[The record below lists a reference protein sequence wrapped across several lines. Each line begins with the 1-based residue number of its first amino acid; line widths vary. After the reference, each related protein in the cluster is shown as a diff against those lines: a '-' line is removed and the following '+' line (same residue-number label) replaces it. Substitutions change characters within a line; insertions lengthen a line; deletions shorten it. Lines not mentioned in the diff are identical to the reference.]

1 MKDSGKT
8 SRREVVKRTSAI
20 GLSAAGIAGLTGVAD
35 TVAAERNQPQPR
47 VATLQDGAAG
57 GTFTLVDAT
66 EPNSLDPPIGTGP
79 FSHIILSMFEPLLQ
93 VNAEGDVEPLLATVW
108 EVGDDQLT
116 WTLALKP
123 DVKFHDGTDFT
134 SESVKYTFERLQD
147 PEFAA
152 GRAALFTI
160 IEEVVAVEPLVATI
174 RTATPF
180 PDLPFLL
187 ADQSASIVSETASEE
202 LGYADFGLNPVGTG
216 PFQFVEW
223 IPNDHVTVQ
232 RFLEY
237 HGDIAKVEELILRVV
252 PEASSREAMLLAGE
266 ADLVVSPPPE
276 SLESLEDN
284 GTIEVIVIESLTQ
297 VTSEMRQTQPPFS
310 IKEVRQ
316 AMNYAIDKDE
326 IIATIMNG
334 LGEVANSPAPPNVWG
349 AVQLEPYTYDPD
361 RAREL
366 LAEAG
371 YPDGFEGNL
380 FYVSGRWAGD
390 DQVTQAL
397 QAYWAQVG
405 IQIELD
411 RIDMGS
417 LGDRLSEHP
426 DEVPAWTTQQLRS
439 STYLDYHLYRLF
451 HSEST
456 FAEGAQRS
464 GYKNEE
470 VDALLNEGRS
480 TFDEE
485 ARLAAY
491 AEAQRLIWED
501 AAFVWVFVKAN
512 TYAQRAGIT
521 GVDIQPNG
529 NIFFGDAEL
538 P

>member
-1 MKDSGKT
+1 
-8 SRREVVKRTSAI
+8 
-20 GLSAAGIAGLTGVAD
+20 
-35 TVAAERNQPQPR
+35 
-47 VATLQDGAAG
+47 
-57 GTFTLVDAT
+57 
-66 EPNSLDPPIGTGP
+66 
-79 FSHIILSMFEPLLQ
+79 
-93 VNAEGDVEPLLATVW
+93 
-108 EVGDDQLT
+108 
-116 WTLALKP
+116 
-123 DVKFHDGTDFT
+123 
-134 SESVKYTFERLQD
+134 
-147 PEFAA
+147 
-152 GRAALFTI
+152 
-160 IEEVVAVEPLVATI
+160 
-174 RTATPF
+174 
-180 PDLPFLL
+180 
-187 ADQSASIVSETASEE
+187 
-202 LGYADFGLNPVGTG
+202 
-216 PFQFVEW
+216 
-223 IPNDHVTVQ
+223 VTV
-232 RFLEY
+232 RGFLDY

-266 ADLVVSPPPE
+266 ADLVVSPPSE

-284 GTIEVIVIESLTQ
+284 GALEVIVIESLTQ

-310 IKEVRQ
+310 VKEVRQ
-316 AMNYAIDKDE
+316 AMNYAIDKE
-326 IIATIMNG
+326 AIIATIMNG
-334 LGEVANSPAPPNVWG
+334 LGQVADSPAPPNVWG
-349 AVQLEPYTYDPD
+349 AVTLEPYTYDPD

-366 LAEAG
+366 LAEGG
-371 YPDGFEGNL
+371 YPEGFEGNL

-417 LGDRLSEHP
+417 LGDRLSENP

-470 VDALLNEGRS
+470 VDALLNEGQS

-521 GVDIQPNG
+521 GVEIQPNG
-529 NIFFGDAEL
+529 NMFFGDAEL